1 MSTGEQRSKVSD
13 VCADDICRG
22 VARTLAAAG
31 HAVLAELPLANG
43 RRADLVALGRD
54 GRVTIVEI
62 KSSRADFLGD
72 QKWPEYLEFCDLF
85 YFAVSPGFPHALLPP
100 TQGLILADRFMA
112 EIIREARACPLPA
125 ARRKAMLLRFG
136 RAAAM
141 RLHALSD
148 PFRVAD

>member
-1 MSTGEQRSKVSD
+1 MTLE
-13 VCADDICRG
+13 VCADDIRRG
-22 VARTLAAAG
+22 VSRALAAAD

-54 GRVTIVEI
+54 GRITIVEI
-62 KSSRADFLGD
+62 KSSRLDFLTD
-72 QKWPEYLEFCDLF
+72 QKWPEYLAFCDLF
-85 YFAVSPGFPHALLPP
+85 YFAVTADFPHALLPP
-100 TQGLILADRFMA
+100 AQGLILADRFMA
-112 EIIREARACPLPA
+112 EVVREARACPLPA

-148 PFRVAD
+148 PFQDVR